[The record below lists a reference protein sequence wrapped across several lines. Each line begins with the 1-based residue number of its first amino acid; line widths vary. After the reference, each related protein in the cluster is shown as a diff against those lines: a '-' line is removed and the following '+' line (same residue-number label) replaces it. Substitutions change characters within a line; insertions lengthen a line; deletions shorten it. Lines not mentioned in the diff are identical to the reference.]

1 MGCGGRV
8 TRRGT
13 ITRGKANRVESA
25 VLGNHFDLTITNF
38 KKLFEKII
46 KDTGSCVILFSL
58 CIWSDS
64 ES

>member
-25 VLGNHFDLTITNF
+25 VLGNHFDLTITILKNF
-38 KKLFEKII
+38 LKKLS
-46 KDTGSCVILFSL
+46 GHWVL
-58 CIWSDS
+58 CDS
-64 ES
+64 IFTVHLERF

>member
-46 KDTGSCVILFSL
+46 RTLGLV
-58 CIWSDS
+58 
-64 ES
+64 